1 MYTFVL
7 KRRKKNLS
15 MELGLNLTLSLMI
28 ILSFEIGMYI
38 YYLKI
43 WDQNSVFSSKKKK
56 KMHWIEIF

>member
-56 KMHWIEIF
+56 NALD